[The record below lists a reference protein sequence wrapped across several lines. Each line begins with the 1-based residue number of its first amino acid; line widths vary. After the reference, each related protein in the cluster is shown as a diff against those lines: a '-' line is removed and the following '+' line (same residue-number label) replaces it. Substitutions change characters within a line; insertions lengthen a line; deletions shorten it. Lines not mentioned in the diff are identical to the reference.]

1 MPFKLSPQDM
11 GNFDLGSAIKSGLGN
26 YNLSQEA
33 KYKPQ
38 MMEAQINELKG
49 RAQKNMMMGKLFES
63 LMNGGGFGGQGGGA
77 EGMGGEP
84 SSNQGDEGASMGG
97 GGNLKAAVL
106 KAFTGIDPFLQSPQ
120 QAQNMKIKG
129 QTEAQANKTNLTLGS
144 SNVVREYLQ
153 DKMEMPKEYLGGS
166 ASINIAKDA
175 LAARLGDKAAQAR
188 QIKAAV
194 IHKLLPEYV
203 GAQLGSQGIKTTV
216 PALAHQEAAIKQGW
230 GHIGKF
236 ATEHMTPEMHAE
248 ADRLHNKYVQEI
260 NKRREAFNKS
270 GGKERPSSQRKESSS
285 AKKFSWSD
293 ISHTAKSR
301 GITENDVIDRLAK
314 KNNMSVDE
322 FMNMVE
328 ERSQ

>member
-1 MPFKLSPQDM
+1 MALNLPQMPFKLSPQDM

-49 RAQKNMMMGKLFES
+49 RAQKNMMMGRLFES
-63 LMNGGGFGGQGGGA
+63 LMNGGGFGGQGGGS
-77 EGMGGEP
+77 EENGGEP
-84 SSNQGDEGASMGG
+84 GGGQGGEDASMGS

-106 KAFTGIDPFLQSPQ
+106 KAFTGIDPFLQSPK
-120 QAQNMKIKG
+120 QAQNMKIQG
-129 QTEAQANKTNLTLGS
+129 QTESQANKTNLSLGS

-203 GAQLGSQGIKTTV
+203 GARKVHQGDGRDQPSDPKQPGAPRCRRPGGFGVDSLVECRCGRPIGRPGCLGRR
-216 PALAHQEAAIKQGW
+216 AA
-230 GHIGKF
+230 
-236 ATEHMTPEMHAE
+236 
-248 ADRLHNKYVQEI
+248 
-260 NKRREAFNKS
+260 
-270 GGKERPSSQRKESSS
+270 
-285 AKKFSWSD
+285 
-293 ISHTAKSR
+293 
-301 GITENDVIDRLAK
+301 
-314 KNNMSVDE
+314 
-322 FMNMVE
+322 
-328 ERSQ
+328 